1 MTAKVVTVS
10 CVNFRTTW
18 GDKGANLKKMGS
30 FIVQAAKLGSN
41 LVVFPELALSGY
53 ECSEGAPP
61 CQMHENLAETIPGP
75 STEEIAKVAKKHDI
89 YVVFGMPETDKTDP
103 KVRYISSAVVGPEG
117 ILGVYRKL
125 HLEGPPAYSASLCFK
140 AGDSIPVFK
149 TKFGIIGVQIC
160 YDFYFFPEITRIQ
173 VLKGAEIVCN
183 CTASPSGPGKPQFL
197 VQQAKAR
204 ATENWIFTANANL
217 VGIDR
222 TKTFY
227 GHSTIAGPSYPR
239 LTTIYAEAEEDE
251 EMVTAAL
258 NFKLVQSLADL
269 LPWKKVRQTSLFAEE
284 LKQLV

>member
-1 MTAKVVTVS
+1 MATNVVTVS

-18 GDKGANLKKMGS
+18 GDKKANLKKMGD
-30 FIVQAAKLGSN
+30 FIVQAANLGSD

-61 CQMHENLAETIPGP
+61 CQMHGDLAETIPGP
-75 STEEIAKVAKKHDI
+75 STEEILKVAKKHDI
-89 YVVFGMPETDKTDP
+89 YVVFGMPEADKTDP
-103 KVRYISSAVVGPEG
+103 MVRYISSAVVGPEG
-117 ILGVYRKL
+117 ILGAYRKL
-125 HLEGPPAYSASLCFK
+125 HLEGPPAFSASLCFK
-140 AGDSIPVFK
+140 TGNSIPVFK

-197 VQQAKAR
+197 VQQTKVR
-204 ATENWIFTANANL
+204 ATENWIFTASANL

-222 TKTFY
+222 TKAFY

-239 LTTIYAEAEEDE
+239 LTTIYAEAEEGE
-251 EMVTAAL
+251 EIVTAAL
-258 NFKLVQSLADL
+258 NFKLAQSLANL
-269 LPWKKVRQTSLFAEE
+269 IPWKKVRQTHLFAEE
-284 LKQLV
+284 FKQLV